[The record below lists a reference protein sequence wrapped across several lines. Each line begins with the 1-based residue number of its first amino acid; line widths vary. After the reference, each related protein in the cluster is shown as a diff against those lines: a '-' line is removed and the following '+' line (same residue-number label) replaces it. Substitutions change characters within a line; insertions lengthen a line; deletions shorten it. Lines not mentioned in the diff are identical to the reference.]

1 MKKLLILLLLILV
14 FLQMFY
20 YIVPLFSSSPI
31 NEIVYDMPKEGT
43 WYCSELNVH
52 LVYDRQYGMPKN
64 SYAVIDDTEIICQL
78 DGDYNTPYIYLKVR
92 QSVGDYSVGD
102 LLYWWSVVEM
112 SDDQMI
118 LEDHDSGEQ
127 FIFKRISVILD

>member
-1 MKKLLILLLLILV
+1 MKRLLIMLLFIFMLLLL
-14 FLQMFY
+14 FY
-20 YIVPLFSSSPI
+20 LLVPLFSSSSI
-31 NEIVYDMPKEGT
+31 NEIIYDMPQEGT

-52 LVYDRQYGMPKN
+52 LVFDEQYQVVKN
-64 SYAVIDDTEIICQL
+64 SYAVIDNTEIICQL